1 MASDQ
6 HVWTPN
12 PHLLVVNLHHPAR
25 AWSPPP
31 HSTVFWLSSFSIFSW
46 LLFSPLVPHR
56 RMPQSSVFRTF
67 SHLSTSS
74 LILPTVLLN

>member
-12 PHLLVVNLHHPAR
+12 PHHPAR

-46 LLFSPLVPHR
+46 LLFSPLVPRR